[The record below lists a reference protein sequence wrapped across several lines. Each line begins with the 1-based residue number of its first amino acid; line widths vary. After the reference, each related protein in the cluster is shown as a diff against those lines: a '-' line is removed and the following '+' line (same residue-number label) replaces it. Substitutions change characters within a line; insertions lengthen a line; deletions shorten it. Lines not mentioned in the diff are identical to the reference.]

1 MEEFMHTNLPESQTI
16 IKIKNTLP
24 KKEGETHQLRIN
36 RLVKP
41 IPNKTIRN
49 SCIF

>member
-1 MEEFMHTNLPESQTI
+1 MQKNLPENQAI
-16 IKIKNTLP
+16 IKIKNALP
-24 KKEGETHQLRIN
+24 KNEDEAQQLKIN

-49 SCIF
+49 TRIF